1 MLNDINVGLL
11 SAKSSI
17 KRGNK
22 KTLIF
27 IIFVLALIFMNL
39 VFLPSM
45 IGGIS
50 GMFTVFMQYPY
61 GDIVVEPSED
71 NTYINNADNVLQIV
85 RAVPEVKAATKRL
98 DVGASIKYKQKV
110 VGSTI
115 TGLMPSEEED
125 VSNYPNIIK
134 EGDFLGDLSRDEIII
149 GAMLVEGYFGS
160 EIYDNLGGVR
170 VGSLV
175 DVTYSNGV
183 VRTYKVKGVMEGTFE
198 LIDLNALMHYK
209 EIEDV
214 FGLGG
219 KEATS
224 VVIKLKDNSDSEKV
238 KEKII
243 GAGVKEPV
251 FTSDEKS
258 DAILRQAM
266 QSIGMID
273 VVSKFVSL
281 IIGAALILII
291 IYINVLNRKKEIG
304 ILKAIGITPSSIVI
318 SYAFIS
324 MFYVSMGIL
333 AGLVLYFVLMYYFI
347 VNPVTFYDTIK
358 IIPEIQGGLI
368 IKSISTMLV
377 MSVVAGILPAWRVSK
392 ESILEAIWGRWNERR
407 KNINQSKKYGKIL
420 QVRRRSC

>member
-1 MLNDINVGLL
+1 MLNDIKVGLL

-22 KTLIF
+22 KTLLF

-50 GMFTVFMQYPY
+50 GMFTNFMQYPY
-61 GDIVVEPSED
+61 GDIVVEPSGD
-71 NTYINNADNVLQIV
+71 NTYINNADSVLQKL
-85 RAVPEVKAATKRL
+85 RAVPDVRAATKRL
-98 DVGASIKYKQKV
+98 GVGVSIQYKQKV

-115 TGLMPSEEED
+115 IGLLPSEEYD
-125 VSNYPNIIK
+125 ISNYPYIIQ
-134 EGDFLGDLSRDEIII
+134 EGEFLGDLSQDEIII

-183 VRTYKVKGVMEGTFE
+183 VRTYKVKGIMVGTFE
-198 LIDLNALMHYK
+198 LVDLNALVHYK
-209 EIEDV
+209 EIQDV
-214 FGLGG
+214 YRLEGI
-219 KEATS
+219 EATS
-224 VVIKLKDNSDSEKV
+224 VVMRVKNPKSVAEVKD
-238 KEKII
+238 KII
-243 GAGVKEPV
+243 SAGVKEPV
-251 FTSDEKS
+251 FTADEKS

-266 QSIGMID
+266 QSIDMIN
-273 VVSKFVSL
+273 VVSNFVSL
-281 IIGAALILII
+281 VVGAALILII

-304 ILKAIGITPSSIVI
+304 ILKAIGITPRSIVF

-333 AGLVLYFVLMYYFI
+333 AGLILYFLLMYYFT
-347 VNPVTFYDTIK
+347 VNPVTFYDTIT
-358 IIPEIQGGLI
+358 IIPEIQVGLI
-368 IKSISTMLV
+368 IKSIYTMLI
-377 MSVVAGILPAWRVSK
+377 MSVIAGVLPAWRVSK
-392 ESILEAIWGRWNERR
+392 ESILKAIWGR
-407 KNINQSKKYGKIL
+407 
-420 QVRRRSC
+420 

>member
-115 TGLMPSEEED
+115 IGLMPSEEYD

-219 KEATS
+219 EEATS
-224 VVIKLKDNSDSEKV
+224 VVIKLKENSNSEKV

-266 QSIGMID
+266 QSIDMIN
-273 VVSKFVSL
+273 VVSNFVSL
-281 IIGAALILII
+281 IIGATLILII

-304 ILKAIGITPSSIVI
+304 ILKAIGITPRSIVI

-324 MFYVSMGIL
+324 MFYVSMGVL
-333 AGLVLYFVLMYYFI
+333 TGLVIYFLLMYYFTI
-347 VNPVTFYDTIK
+347 NPVTFYDTIK

-377 MSVVAGILPAWRVSK
+377 MSVIAGILPAWRVSK
-392 ESILEAIWGRWNERR
+392 ESILEAIWGRWNEKR
-407 KNINQSKKYGKIL
+407 KNINQSKKHGKIL
-420 QVRRRSC
+420 

>member
-1 MLNDINVGLL
+1 MFNDAKVGFL

-22 KTLIF
+22 KTLTF
-27 IIFVLALIFMNL
+27 IVFVLALIFMNL

-45 IGGIS
+45 IGGLS
-50 GMFTVFMQYPY
+50 GMFTDFMQYSY
-61 GDIVVEPSED
+61 GDIVVEPSGD
-71 NTYINNADNVLQIV
+71 NPYINNADNVLQKS
-85 RAVPEVKAATKRL
+85 RAVPGVKAATKRL

-115 TGLMPSEEED
+115 VGLLPSEEYD
-125 VSNYPNIIK
+125 VSNYPNIIV
-134 EGDFLGDLSRDEIII
+134 EGEFLGDLSRDEIII

-175 DVTYSNGV
+175 NVTYSNGV

-198 LIDLNALMHYK
+198 LVDLNALVHYK

-214 FGLGG
+214 FGLDGS
-219 KEATS
+219 KATS
-224 VVIKLKDNSDSEKV
+224 VVIKAEDPTDSANV

-266 QSIGMID
+266 QSIDMIN
-273 VVSKFVSL
+273 VVSKYVSL
-281 IIGAALILII
+281 IVGAALILII

-304 ILKAIGITPSSIVI
+304 ILKAVGISPRSIVM

-324 MFYVSMGIL
+324 IFYVSMGIL
-333 AGLVLYFVLMYYFI
+333 AGLVLYFALMYYFTI
-347 VNPVTFYDTIK
+347 SPVTFYETIT

-368 IKSISTMLV
+368 IQSIFTMLT
-377 MSVVAGILPAWRVSK
+377 MSVIAGILPAWRVSK
-392 ESILEAIWGRWNERR
+392 ESILKAIWGR
-407 KNINQSKKYGKIL
+407 
-420 QVRRRSC
+420 

>member
-1 MLNDINVGLL
+1 MFNDVKVGFL
-11 SAKSSI
+11 SSTSSI

-22 KTLIF
+22 KTLAF
-27 IIFVLALIFMNL
+27 IVFVLALIFMNL

-50 GMFTVFMQYPY
+50 GMFTDFMQYPY

-71 NTYINNADNVLQIV
+71 NPYINNADNVLQKL
-85 RAVPEVKAATKRL
+85 RAVPDVRAATKRL
-98 DVGASIKYKQKV
+98 DVGASIQYKQKV

-115 TGLMPSEEED
+115 TGLLPSEEYD

-134 EGDFLGDLSRDEIII
+134 EGEFLGDLSRDEIII

-170 VGSLV
+170 VGSFV

-183 VRTYKVKGVMEGTFE
+183 VRTYKVKGIMEGTFE
-198 LIDLNALMHYK
+198 LVDLNALVHYK

-214 FGLGG
+214 FGLDGS
-219 KEATS
+219 KATS
-224 VVIKLKDNSDSEKV
+224 VVIKVEDTADSAKV

-266 QSIGMID
+266 QSIDMIN
-273 VVSKFVSL
+273 VVSKYVSL
-281 IIGAALILII
+281 IVGASLILII

-304 ILKAIGITPSSIVI
+304 ILKAVGITPRSIVI
-318 SYAFIS
+318 SYAGLSI
-324 MFYVSMGIL
+324 FYVSLGIL
-333 AGLVLYFVLMYYFI
+333 AGLVLYFVIMYYFTI
-347 VNPVTFYDTIK
+347 NPVTFYETIT
-358 IIPEIQGGLI
+358 IIPEIQVGLI
-368 IKSISTMLV
+368 TESIFTMLI
-377 MSVVAGILPAWRVSK
+377 MSVIAGVFPAWRVSK
-392 ESILEAIWGRWNERR
+392 ESILKAIWGR
-407 KNINQSKKYGKIL
+407 
-420 QVRRRSC
+420 